1 MSDEIVDVKS
11 EVVLELTNRDV
22 PEEKMTKSG
31 ENIPDPSFI
40 DDPSEEGLK
49 EIEERRQELG
59 NIIPPYP
66 TEWQQD
72 YKDEESKGFDD
83 SVEPTGKITLKQQE
97 INKIIKKYKRYL
109 RSNLS
114 EIRRVGNENNE
125 G

>member
-22 PEEKMTKSG
+22 PEEKMAKSG

-40 DDPSEEGLK
+40 DDPTEEGLK
-49 EIEERRQELG
+49 EIEERRKELN
-59 NIIPPYP
+59 NIPAYP

-72 YKDEESKGFDD
+72 YKEEDTKGFDD

-114 EIRRVGNENNE
+114 EIRRLGEENNE